1 MTDPLK
7 PRRKVASQVSA
18 SPTPSSTPNRQP
30 FKPTVRAK
38 VAAGNIATPPSR
50 DDRPGLQRPPSASSM
65 RSYVTAPPSVS
76 RARSPVPPAISP
88 STVSRIAAR
97 PPQRSPL
104 TGVSR
109 SSPAPGP
116 SGTST
121 PTIARVK
128 ARSVIGSSPSPSSA
142 PSASSSLSSRQ
153 TPEAQVRR
161 SAADKA
167 ASAQMVG
174 RTRTNSLRSAVSTNT
189 TSGGE
194 RAPVVRSRPTK
205 AASTPDATSLGIPSS
220 APSPTRIAEPSG
232 HTSPAPVNGLG
243 VDGAVFASSGWPQTS
258 SPPSHSPYA
267 IPLPAPP
274 MERSPTSSIS
284 ITTNRTIQIPH
295 PTASAP
301 TSPAPG
307 SSHRLSTDAPLTAPR
322 ARGWSKSRLPAH
334 AFVHQQQHQQQQQHK
349 WPPSLPLP
357 PSSPELRP
365 VALPVLTPGVSTPGS
380 SPGAGRWGGPLGE
393 ASRGETGEE
402 LGGEEGERERE
413 RKGSEGSGRDESQV
427 SAVLLSPGS
436 GSGRQSL
443 SRAIRQLNLGPNGLP
458 FENGH
463 GIEGLPRGESLPNDT
478 DHNGLE
484 AQEGEGGEGGDR
496 DDEVDDM
503 LGVTEEQAKINRK
516 IADLEIS
523 NASLMAINKMLETTK
538 SKQRAEIVKLR
549 RRLRETLSHHPL
561 PNHHPSHP
569 HSALSPLS
577 ASSFPHPQ
585 TSPTL
590 SALTFDEDADPEHE
604 HEHDHLQDDY
614 HDAEMA
620 DPQLDARWQSIQTLV
635 LEMHEKAREA
645 VEKDA
650 GRTLGGKEREGE
662 GGGRVL
668 GWVEV
673 EARDREDGDGDGD
686 GDVSV
691 DSEGTPVESI
701 IDDLLGGEGE
711 GEESGTDDERP
722 PRRGSF

>member
-7 PRRKVASQVSA
+7 PRRKVASQISA
-18 SPTPSSTPNRQP
+18 SSTPSSTPNRQP

-38 VAAGNIATPPSR
+38 VTPSSIATPPSR

-88 STVSRIAAR
+88 STGSRIAAR

-161 SAADKA
+161 NAADKA
-167 ASAQMVG
+167 VSAQMVG

-189 TSGGE
+189 TSSGE
-194 RAPVVRSRPTK
+194 RAPVARLRPTK
-205 AASTPDATSLGIPSS
+205 AASTPDATSLVIPSS

-243 VDGAVFASSGWPQTS
+243 VDGAIFASSGWPQTS
-258 SPPSHSPYA
+258 PPPSHSPYA

-274 MERSPTSSIS
+274 MERSPTSSTS

-301 TSPAPG
+301 TSPASG

-334 AFVHQQQHQQQQQHK
+334 AFVHQQQQHK

-393 ASRGETGEE
+393 GSRGETGLDLGREE
-402 LGGEEGERERE
+402 R
-413 RKGSEGSGRDESQV
+413 SEGSGRDENEF
-427 SAVLLSPGS
+427 SAGLLSPGS
-436 GSGRQSL
+436 GPGRQSL
-443 SRAIRQLNLGPNGLP
+443 SRAIRQMNLGPNGLP
-458 FENGH
+458 MENGH
-463 GIEGLPRGESLPNDT
+463 KIEGLPGGESLPNDT

-503 LGVTEEQAKINRK
+503 LGVTAEQAKINRK

-549 RRLRETLSHHPL
+549 RRLRETIS
-561 PNHHPSHP
+561 HHPSHP

-577 ASSFPHPQ
+577 LSSFPHPQ

-590 SALTFDEDADPEHE
+590 SALTFDEDA
-604 HEHDHLQDDY
+604 EHDHLQDDY

-620 DPQLDARWQSIQTLV
+620 DPQLDARWDSIQTLV
-635 LEMHEKAREA
+635 LEMRENARGA

-650 GRTLGGKEREGE
+650 GRTLWGKEREGE

-673 EARDREDGDGDGD
+673 EARDRGDGDGE

-722 PRRGSF
+722 PRKGSF

>member
-1 MTDPLK
+1 MTDPPK
-7 PRRKVASQVSA
+7 PRRKVASQISA
-18 SPTPSSTPNRQP
+18 SSTPSSTPNRQP

-38 VAAGNIATPPSR
+38 VTPGNIATPPSR
-50 DDRPGLQRPPSASSM
+50 DDRPGLQRPPSASSI

-76 RARSPVPPAISP
+76 RARSPVTPAISP

-161 SAADKA
+161 NAADKA

-194 RAPVVRSRPTK
+194 RAPVARLRPTK

-243 VDGAVFASSGWPQTS
+243 VDGAIFASSGWPQTS

-274 MERSPTSSIS
+274 MERSPTSSTS

-334 AFVHQQQHQQQQQHK
+334 AFVHQQQQQK
-349 WPPSLPLP
+349 WPPGLPLP

-380 SPGAGRWGGPLGE
+380 SPGAGRWGGHLGE
-393 ASRGETGEE
+393 ASRGETGQE
-402 LGGEEGERERE
+402 LGGEEWERE
-413 RKGSEGSGRDESQV
+413 RKGSEGSGRDESEV
-427 SAVLLSPGS
+427 SAGLLSPGS

-443 SRAIRQLNLGPNGLP
+443 SRALRQMNLGPNGLP
-458 FENGH
+458 YENGH
-463 GIEGLPRGESLPNDT
+463 KIEGLPGGESLPNDT

-484 AQEGEGGEGGDR
+484 AQGGEGGEGGDR

-503 LGVTEEQAKINRK
+503 LGGTAEQAKINRK

-549 RRLRETLSHHPL
+549 RRLRETLSHHPH

-590 SALTFDEDADPEHE
+590 SALTFDEDPD
-604 HEHDHLQDDY
+604 HDHLQDDY

-620 DPQLDARWQSIQTLV
+620 DPQLDARWDSIQTLV
-635 LEMHEKAREA
+635 LEMQEKAREA
-645 VEKDA
+645 VKTDA
-650 GRTLGGKEREGE
+650 GRTLGKEREGV

-673 EARDREDGDGDGD
+673 EARDREDGDGE

-691 DSEGTPVESI
+691 DSEGTPVETI